1 MARKHYDGTPADSD
15 WVDPFL
21 EKGGNP
27 STWSSMPSL
36 GLASRQ
42 LKRGA
47 KQAAKDGGL
56 KKISGNPETKTVGTT
71 KKGRT
76 NTVSTIISKSKSN
89 SKTSNSTSKSTSST
103 SVSRKPKT
111 VNLRSTKTKVT
122 RTKKK

>member
-56 KKISGNPETKTVGTT
+56 KKISGNPETRTVGTT
-71 KKGRT
+71 KKGRK
-76 NTVSTIISKSKSN
+76 NTVSTIISKPKSN
-89 SKTSNSTSKSTSST
+89 SKTSNGTSKSTSNT

-111 VNLRSTKTKVT
+111 VNLRSTKVT